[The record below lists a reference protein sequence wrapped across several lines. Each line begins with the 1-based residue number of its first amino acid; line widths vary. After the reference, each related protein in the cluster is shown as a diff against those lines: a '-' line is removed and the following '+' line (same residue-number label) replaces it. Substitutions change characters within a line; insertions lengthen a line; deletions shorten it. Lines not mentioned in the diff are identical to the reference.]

1 MKFLMDIF
9 TEADGKTWDLGR
21 FQWFVG
27 TVAFF
32 GLSGWAY
39 IFRGQAFD
47 PTAWGAGRAAVLAS
61 GAGMIWMKD
70 KEKAP

>member
-1 MKFLMDIF
+1 MNFILNLF

-27 TVAFF
+27 TVVFF

-39 IFRGQAFD
+39 IFHGQAFD
-47 PTAWGAGRAAVLAS
+47 PVAWGGGLAAVLGS
-61 GAGMIWMKD
+61 GGAMLWMKS
-70 KEKAP
+70 KETA